1 MGSFERVANIA
12 GIGSLIAG
20 GLVFAQTITKFTAN
34 IGLIIVAC
42 LLGSAAL
49 VGKEINRIAGLAGV
63 TLGLTSLVLSKIHPL
78 LLHSMSDLF
87 QDGLFEV
94 KDLVFLERII
104 FLSAAAI
111 GVWGLYWLTKRPTLT
126 TGILKEHPL
135 DLSVTRDSPVV
146 IKHMDRYL
154 HTLVVGTIGTG
165 KSSRVLKPMIEQ
177 DLKAIKAGHKIGVTV
192 IEPKGDLAEDVANMA
207 KAMGVPV
214 IFINPDDPATP
225 KFNPLAIGDADTAAE
240 IARTV
245 FKNLFGRQD
254 PFFSNNQQQAIRST
268 VQLLRKLKGRNV
280 TLEDAQFVLRN
291 FEHLKVLVQTLE
303 EREGTSSLVEYFR
316 RDVLAPQMQDKVYQ
330 WLLGLRLQLD
340 NILGNPLIKNVLVGQ
355 SDIDLDDHLA
365 EGGRVLVVN
374 TAMHLGT
381 LGDFFGQF
389 VIMHLENA
397 VFRRPGTE
405 WTRIPHALYIDEFP
419 RYANADF
426 ERLLAIGRS
435 FRCATTI
442 AVQNTGQIVL
452 EENKQFR
459 DITLGLCR
467 NKIILNTDNAD
478 DAKRFAA
485 EMGQVEVIEKH
496 LSYKRHWTVFFP
508 WREEG
513 LREEKRR
520 KERFDYTQIMEIP
533 KFHAIVRVTQNG
545 QAQPP
550 VMIPLKLSEYDTRKK
565 QKPKVKKHT
574 GKLVIKDLPEMGP
587 KLDIKIPKAEEEE
600 SWF

>member
-1 MGSFERVANIA
+1 MEALKKIAGLA
-12 GIGSLIAG
+12 GIGGLLLG
-20 GLVFAQTITKFTAN
+20 GFVFAQAMARFNAN
-34 IGLIIVAC
+34 FRLIIVAC
-42 LLGSAAL
+42 LLGILGMIGEKAFKIS
-49 VGKEINRIAGLAGV
+49 GLAGA
-63 TLGLTSLVLSKIHPL
+63 VLAVNALILNKVHPAL
-78 LLHSMSDLF
+78 LRSAGKLF
-87 QDGLFEV
+87 HPGLFEA
-94 KDLVFLERII
+94 KDLAFLERVV
-104 FLSAAAI
+104 FGLVAGLSVLGAYQLFRSPALKARVI
-111 GVWGLYWLTKRPTLT
+111 
-126 TGILKEHPL
+126 KEHPL
-135 DLSVTRDSPVV
+135 DLSVTRDSPVI

-207 KAMGVPV
+207 KSMGIPV
-214 IFINPDDPATP
+214 TFINPDDPATP
-225 KFNPLAIGDADTAAE
+225 KFNPLAIGDDNTAAE

-245 FKNLFGRQD
+245 FKNLFGKQD

-268 VQLLRKLKGRNV
+268 VQLLRKLKGKNV

-291 FEHLKVLVQTLE
+291 FDHLKVLVQTLE
-303 EREGTSSLVEYFR
+303 EREGPSSLTEYFR
-316 RDVLAPQMQDKVYQ
+316 RDVLGPQMQDKVYQ

-340 NILGNPLIKNVLVGQ
+340 NILGNPLIKNVLVGE

-389 VIMHLENA
+389 VIMHLQSA

-405 WTRIPHALYIDEFP
+405 WTRPPHALYIDEFP
-419 RYANADF
+419 RYVNLDF

-442 AVQNTGQIVL
+442 AVQSTNQIVL

-485 EMGQVEVIEKH
+485 EMGQMEVVEKQ
-496 LSYKRHWTVFFP
+496 LAYKRHWTLFFP
-508 WREEG
+508 WQEDTM
-513 LREEKRR
+513 REEK
-520 KERFDYTQIMEIP
+520 KKKDRFDYTQIMELP
-533 KFHAIVRVTQNG
+533 KFHAIVRVTKDG
-545 QAQPP
+545 EAQPP
-550 VMIPLKLSEYDTRKK
+550 VKIPLYLSEYDSKRKW
-565 QKPKVKKHT
+565 QRKVKKPS
-574 GKLVIKDLPEMGP
+574 GKLVVSHLPEVEPG
-587 KLDIKIPKAEEEE
+587 LEVIIPKEEKT

>member
-1 MGSFERVANIA
+1 MERLKKLTNFAGACSIA
-12 GIGSLIAG
+12 IG
-20 GLVFAQTITKFTAN
+20 GLIFVRGMVQFTAN
-34 IGLIIVAC
+34 ISLMIIAVV
-42 LLGSAAL
+42 LGSISS
-49 VGKEINRIAGLAGV
+49 VGDKNYRVAGFAGIV
-63 TLGLTSLVLSKIHPL
+63 LGLTGLALSKIHPWL
-78 LLHSMSDLF
+78 SRVMSGFF
-87 QDGLFEV
+87 QEGLFEI
-94 KDLVFLERII
+94 KDLMFLERIS
-104 FLSAAAI
+104 FLLIAGI
-111 GVWGLYWLTKRPTLT
+111 GIWGMYWLARRPSVT
-126 TGILKEHPL
+126 TRIPKEHPL

-154 HTLVVGTIGTG
+154 HTLIVGTTGTG

-177 DLKAIKAGHKIGVTV
+177 DIKAIKAGHKIGVTV

-225 KFNPLAIGDADTAAE
+225 KFNPLAIGDDNTAAE

-245 FKNLFGRQD
+245 FKNLFGKQD

-268 VQLLRKLKGRNV
+268 VQLLRKLKGKNV

-291 FEHLKVLVQTLE
+291 FDHLKVLVKTLE
-303 EREGTSSLVEYFR
+303 EREGPSSLTEYFT
-316 RDVLAPQMQDKVYQ
+316 RDVLASQMQDKVYQ

-389 VIMHLENA
+389 VIMHLESA

-496 LSYKRHWTVFFP
+496 LSYKRHWTIFFP

-513 LREEKRR
+513 LREEKKK

-533 KFHAIVRVTQNG
+533 KFHAIVRVIQNG

-550 VMIPLKLSEYDTRKK
+550 VMIPLQLSEYDARKK
-565 QKPKVKKHT
+565 QKPKVKRHT
-574 GKLVIKDLPEMGP
+574 GKLVIKNLPETAP
-587 KLDIKIPKAEEEE
+587 KLDIKIPEAEEEE